1 MLTWYCHGSQGKH
14 WPLPCRILCPRLL
27 ALTKW
32 QHTWLESKEAW
43 MEVSVMSY
51 MSQKKYSHLS
61 LLLDAGDASRDV
73 LAVASGWRLL
83 SLHADVLW
91 GSFVTD
97 ERTRKDVC
105 KEARGGCN
113 HRLLKWTPAIIFSVT
128 AENHAF
134 ISRWVMSCNQGSIW

>member
-1 MLTWYCHGSQGKH
+1 
-14 WPLPCRILCPRLL
+14 
-27 ALTKW
+27 
-32 QHTWLESKEAW
+32 
-43 MEVSVMSY
+43 MSY

-113 HRLLKWTPAIIFSVT
+113 HRLLK
-128 AENHAF
+128 
-134 ISRWVMSCNQGSIW
+134 